1 LKKRIGPLI
10 LVALLMLGIAAPSL
24 VFAGPKP
31 KIVAHAKGTLEID
44 VHLNMIMKNI
54 TEVDWVVVKG
64 ELKAADLAGASMLI
78 MVKVDYSLEY
88 TKAELDAIKAWYDT
102 GGKGIWVAGDSDYLP
117 DQQPRLPTAN
127 AVLEKIGS
135 VLRFEDCEAVD
146 PVSSAGADY
155 RVLGISEKCD
165 KEVSFLV
172 AGVTKAL
179 FHGPGIVVGYSG
191 GKYYKLE
198 KEKPAGVYVVMATSD
213 NGRCDDL
220 NPPKP
225 AVHTAGE
232 KGSFPLMAVQFDYAK
247 KNVIIASSDAPF
259 DHYDGMYMPELRNY
273 KRYAVDYPQQG
284 ARLFK
289 NIVDFVLYYAGTMM
303 DKHSQITALQGQVT
317 TLQGEKTT
325 LSGRVATLEKD
336 VADLK
341 GSVGTWQGISAATFV
356 VGLVIGVAVIYL
368 MKRK

>member
-1 LKKRIGPLI
+1 LKRNLRPLI
-10 LVALLMLGIAAPSL
+10 LVVLLMGWIAAPSL
-24 VFAGPKP
+24 VSAPKP
-31 KIVAHAKGTLEID
+31 KIVAHAKGALATD
-44 VHLNMIMKNI
+44 VHLDAIMKNI
-54 TEVDWVVVKG
+54 TEVDWVVVTG
-64 ELKAADLAGASMLI
+64 ELKAADLTGASMLI
-78 MVKVDYSLEY
+78 LVKVDYSLNY

-102 GGKGIWVAGDSDYLP
+102 GGKAIWVAGDSDYLP
-117 DQQPRLPTAN
+117 DQQPRIPTGN

-155 RVLGISEKCD
+155 RVLGVSELCD
-165 KEVSFLV
+165 KEVDFIV
-172 AGVTKAL
+172 AGVTRAL

-191 GKYYKLE
+191 GKYLKLE
-198 KEKPAGVYVVMATSD
+198 KEKPAGVYMIMSTSS

-225 AVHTAGE
+225 AIHTAGE
-232 KGSFPLMAVQFDYAK
+232 KGNFPLMVMQLDFAK

-259 DHYDGMYMPELRNY
+259 DHYDAMYMPELRNY

-289 NIVDFVLYYAGTMM
+289 NIIDFALYYAGKMM
-303 DKHSQITALQGQVT
+303 DKQNQITTLQGQVT

-325 LSGRVATLEKD
+325 LSGRITTLEKD

-341 GSVGTWQGISAATFV
+341 ASVGTWQGISAATFV
-356 VGLVIGVAVIYL
+356 IGLVAGIAVIY
-368 MKRK
+368 MMRRR

>member
-1 LKKRIGPLI
+1 MKRKMCPLI
-10 LVALLMLGIAAPSL
+10 LVAILVMGIAAPSL
-24 VFAGPKP
+24 VFAAKP
-31 KIVAHAKGTLEID
+31 KIVAHAKGALQID
-44 VHLNMIMKNI
+44 SQLDAMMRNI
-54 TEVDWVVVKG
+54 TEVDWAVVTG
-64 ELKAADLAGASMLI
+64 ELKSTDLAGASMLI
-78 MVKVDYSLEY
+78 MAKVDYSLNY

-117 DQQPRLPTAN
+117 DQQPRIPTAN

-135 VLRFEDCEAVD
+135 PLRFEDCEAVD

-155 RVLGISEKCD
+155 RVLGLSEKCD
-165 KEVSFLV
+165 KEVNFLV
-172 AGVTKAL
+172 AGVTRAL

-198 KEKPAGVYVVMATSD
+198 SEKPAGVYVVMATSI

-225 AVHTAGE
+225 AIHTAGE
-232 KGSFPLMAVQFDYAK
+232 KGTFPLMAVQLDYAK
-247 KNVIIASSDAPF
+247 KNVIIATSDGPF
-259 DHYDGMYMPELRNY
+259 DHYDAMYMPELHNY

-303 DKHSQITALQGQVT
+303 DKQNQITTIQGQVT

-325 LSGRVATLEKD
+325 LSGRITALEKD

-341 GSVGTWQGISAATFV
+341 ASVGTWQGISAATFV
-356 VGLVIGVAVIYL
+356 LGLVIGVAVVYL